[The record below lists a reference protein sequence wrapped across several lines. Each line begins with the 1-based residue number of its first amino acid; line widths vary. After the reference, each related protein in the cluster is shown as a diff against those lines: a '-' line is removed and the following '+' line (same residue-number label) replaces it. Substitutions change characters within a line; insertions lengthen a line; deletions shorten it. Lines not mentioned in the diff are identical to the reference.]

1 MDALKFVRE
10 TNRMCKSFGDS
21 CEDCPANDVN
31 GCMVDQLYEEIV
43 PIVEKWAKQNPR
55 KTRQDVF
62 LEQWPETTPDEHGVM
77 RWIPVTER
85 LPMKGEDGRRDSD
98 WVHCIVSVI
107 WTYGSNFADAE
118 THVFSAPALFDV
130 DQKIWHVG
138 STDES
143 RFSVNALIP
152 LEDSDGSYFVT
163 HWMPYPEPPQEGR
176 K

>member
-1 MDALKFVRE
+1 MTKDEITRALRICGNSRKCTE
-10 TNRMCKSFGDS
+10 CPLGDVEF
-21 CEDCPANDVN
+21 CLHIMTTCAADLIEQQAARIAE
-31 GCMVDQLYEEIV
+31 LEAKV
-43 PIVEKWAKQNPR
+43 PR
-55 KTRQDVF
+55 
-62 LEQWPETTPDEHGVM
+62 G
-77 RWIPVTER
+77 IPVTER
-85 LPMKGEDGRRDSD
+85 LPKKGEDGRRDSD

-152 LEDSDGSYFVT
+152 LEDSDGGYFVT
-163 HWMPYPEPPQEGR
+163 HWMPLPEAPKEGA
-176 K
+176 